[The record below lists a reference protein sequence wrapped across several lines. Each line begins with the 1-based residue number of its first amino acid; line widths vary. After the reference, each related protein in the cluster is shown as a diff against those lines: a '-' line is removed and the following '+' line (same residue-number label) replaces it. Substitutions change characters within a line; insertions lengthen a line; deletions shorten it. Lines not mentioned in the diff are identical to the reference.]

1 MATHSSVLPWRIPG
15 TGSLGGCRLWGRTR
29 LKRLSSSSSKC
40 YLCTKTSLVA
50 QLVKNPPAMHETWV
64 KSPDLEDPLE
74 KGMASHSS
82 TLAWKIPWTDRGD
95 WQATVHGVTKS

>member
-40 YLCTKTSLVA
+40 YLCTKTSPVA
-50 QLVKNPPAMHETWV
+50 QLVKNLPAMHETRV
-64 KSPDLEDPLE
+64 KSLDLEDPLE